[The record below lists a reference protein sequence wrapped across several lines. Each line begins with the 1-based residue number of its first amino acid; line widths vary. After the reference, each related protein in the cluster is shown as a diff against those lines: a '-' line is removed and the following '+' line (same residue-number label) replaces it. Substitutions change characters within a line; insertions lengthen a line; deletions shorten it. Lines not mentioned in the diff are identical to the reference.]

1 MSPCLP
7 RFLCVVRVFVLGG
20 KIYVDRKEA
29 GETGTKYYYRWLRK
43 SRTYTDRTACKRRT
57 RYYDH

>member
-1 MSPCLP
+1 MSPWLP

-29 GETGTKYYYRWLRK
+29 GETL
-43 SRTYTDRTACKRRT
+43 SLI
-57 RYYDH
+57 HI